1 MCNRNNFNEVMA
13 NLAQLKAMANELQ
26 AEIKATEDEL
36 KAYMEAEG
44 VGILQGT
51 EHKATWK
58 EVTSSRL
65 DTKALKVDPPD
76 LADKYSKTTTAMR
89 FNFS

>member
-1 MCNRNNFNEVMA
+1 MCNRNNYNEVMA

-26 AEIKATEDEL
+26 EEIKATADEL
-36 KAYMEAEG
+36 KAYLEAEG
-44 VGILQGT
+44 VGVLQGI

-58 EVTSSRL
+58 EVTSSRV
-65 DTKALKVDPPD
+65 DTKALKLD
-76 LADKYSKTTTAMR
+76 LPEIADKYSKTTTAMR

>member
-44 VGILQGT
+44 VGILQGI

-58 EVTSSRL
+58 EVTTSRV
-65 DTKALKVDPPD
+65 DTKLVKADYPEI
-76 LADKYSKTTTAMR
+76 ADKCMKTTTGMR
-89 FNFS
+89 FTFS